1 MSAAP
6 LISFSGVSLY
16 INERLFLDRIDL
28 SVPEGETLVIAGPAG
43 CGKSLVIR
51 LVMGMPGLPRGESVA
66 IDGTVQV
73 DGVDLIGMSA
83 VQLQLLRSQIG
94 SVLRGGGLID
104 NMDVLQ
110 NITLPL
116 NYHFRDVIGADAI
129 AARCQLLLET
139 LGQGHL
145 DQPGRRPVSLNREEK
160 VYVALAR
167 AFVVQPRMLLLDD
180 LTTGLNPAAA
190 RAVVR
195 SLALEPVFA
204 DGIDVHEGAA
214 PRPVTRVITS
224 SNLTYYLDIADRF
237 AVLDRR
243 RLRLVGG
250 RQDVLESGDGC
261 VRSLLHATDL
271 AHG

>member
-167 AFVVQPRMLLLDD
+167 AFVTPDRSRAR
-180 LTTGLNPAAA
+180 PAWVELPPA
-190 RAVVR
+190 R
-195 SLALEPVFA
+195 
-204 DGIDVHEGAA
+204 
-214 PRPVTRVITS
+214 T
-224 SNLTYYLDIADRF
+224 
-237 AVLDRR
+237 
-243 RLRLVGG
+243 
-250 RQDVLESGDGC
+250 DVLTVEGESIAIPSVMGIVVTISVSITVSPLVMAQGP
-261 VRSLLHATDL
+261 TDIL
-271 AHG
+271 G